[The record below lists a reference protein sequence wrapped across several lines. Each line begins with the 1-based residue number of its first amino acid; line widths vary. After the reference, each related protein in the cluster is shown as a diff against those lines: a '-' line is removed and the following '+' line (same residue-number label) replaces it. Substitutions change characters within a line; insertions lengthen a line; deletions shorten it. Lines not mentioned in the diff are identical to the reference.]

1 MQNLTRTGF
10 IPGMLP
16 VDVIHQLSSEEN
28 PCSAKRIFSSQS
40 SWSLQF
46 LHHQQKFSP
55 TKVSLF
61 CVYVCLLV
69 PSTGHS
75 GCYKCLFPSTG
86 AAKSPQSCPTLCD
99 PRDSSPPGSVVPGI
113 LQARTLEWVCHY
125 LLQCM
130 KVILQK

>member
-16 VDVIHQLSSEEN
+16 VDVTHQLSSEEN
-28 PCSAKRIFSSQS
+28 PCSARRIFSSQS

-61 CVYVCLLV
+61 CVYVCIFEVDIFPLG
-69 PSTGHS
+69 TGHWLRCQLILHKLPLHPWMLIRS
-75 GCYKCLFPSTG
+75 FIATSYCARVMYMTC
-86 AAKSPQSCPTLCD
+86 A
-99 PRDSSPPGSVVPGI
+99 SSPGI
-113 LQARTLEWVCHY
+113 Y
-125 LLQCM
+125 LVLS
-130 KVILQK
+130 L